1 MEESLQLSM
10 ARTWAEINLDNLEKN
25 IKVLKGLLKNNA
37 KFLGVCK
44 ANAYGHGMIQIAKKL
59 EECKADMLAVASIQ
73 EGIELRKNGISIP
86 ILCFVQSSPYL
97 TNLIFKYEI
106 IQTIENFETG
116 KAFSQKALEL
126 NKKVKI
132 HIKIG
137 TGMGRLGFFWPEEGD
152 LNQDQKNKTAQKI
165 SEMCNFP
172 DLNQKEFL
180 PILPMVIMKNIQN
193 LKLKNLKKY

>member
-44 ANAYGHGMIQIAKKL
+44 ANAYGHWMIQIAKKL

-86 ILCFVQSSPYL
+86 ILCFGQSSPDL
-97 TNLIFKYEI
+97 TNLICKYEI

-132 HIKIG
+132 HIKID

-193 LKLKNLKKY
+193 LKLKNLMKY

>member
-86 ILCFVQSSPYL
+86 ILCFGQSSPDL
-97 TNLIFKYEI
+97 TNLICKYEI

-132 HIKIG
+132 HIKID
-137 TGMGRLGFFWPEEGD
+137 TGMGRLGFFGPKKEI
-152 LNQDQKNKTAQKI
+152 LIKTKKIKLPKKYQKCVI
-165 SEMCNFP
+165 CP

-193 LKLKNLKKY
+193 LKLKNLMKY